1 MVFDRCLTLQTNF
14 SLIHVICQT
23 AYIIFSSQFRK
34 DVMNTAYL
42 FPFSDCRV
50 VRDPQTLK
58 SKGYGFVSFTK
69 KVEAEN
75 AIALMNGQW
84 LGSRSIRTNWATRK
98 PPNNRNDGRK
108 RSIIAQPMPL

>member
-1 MVFDRCLTLQTNF
+1 MYFTDL
-14 SLIHVICQT
+14 
-23 AYIIFSSQFRK
+23 FR
-34 DVMNTAYL
+34 
-42 FPFSDCRV
+42 DCRV

-98 PPNNRNDGRK
+98 PPTSRNDGTYINLIQWH
-108 RSIIAQPMPL
+108 SS